1 MLSGDDRHI
10 ILNQGTGQL
19 FLGSEALDYETGPRA
34 FSLTV
39 RAIDNPDGTPQLP
52 VSHTQYYIV
61 CW

>member
-1 MLSGDDRHI
+1 MLSGDERHI

-19 FLGSEALDYETGPRA
+19 FLGSEALDYETGPRT

-52 VSHTQYYIV
+52 VSHT
-61 CW
+61 